1 MYYRKQFDNA
11 KAKRKLS
18 NWHHRRC
25 GPSGYYF
32 KESEEGS
39 VYYFRYYWS
48 TTRAIMKRMT
58 NKVVRN
64 LTNDTVT
71 NIRPGEYRNHHDDW
85 CYW

>member
-1 MYYRKQFDNA
+1 MYYRKIYDDA
-11 KAKRKLS
+11 KAKKRMTERGS
-18 NWHHRRC
+18 HRFP
-25 GPSGYYF
+25 GGYWY
-32 KESEEGS
+32 KISDNG

-48 TTRAIMKRMT
+48 TTRAIMKRVT

-64 LTNDTVT
+64 LTNDIVT